1 MVSYQMF
8 AFPPGTDPEFKSRP
22 TGPLLPTWVIKVLQ
36 AAQHFNMPEQQLDFH
51 ALVPLLLSVWIPLVL
66 MYKIISLKKPS
77 FLNYGFKQTLKP
89 AAIAAYFLVSPIAP
103 PSSNIG
109 VDRLVVC
116 SQLSARFGFLIRAR
130 QKDRE
135 TGSEGRTRKERD
147 SDENGSL
154 EARVE
159 QCHR

>member
-1 MVSYQMF
+1 M
-8 AFPPGTDPEFKSRP
+8 
-22 TGPLLPTWVIKVLQ
+22 
-36 AAQHFNMPEQQLDFH
+36 
-51 ALVPLLLSVWIPLVL
+51 
-66 MYKIISLKKPS
+66 SLKKTS

-130 QKDRE
+130 QKDEGERRGVKGGRGKKEIE
-135 TGSEGRTRKERD
+135 TRTAAWRHVSSNVTD
-147 SDENGSL
+147 NHTLS
-154 EARVE
+154 
-159 QCHR
+159 